1 MDEEQESREE
11 HTEKAKDKKPD
22 YDLYKKLAN
31 VNGKKGDEVVTS
43 FLSSVFDEDTR
54 KIEEHLVRYC
64 DHLFKDS
71 VLKASDLNQGLS
83 RFSDQLPE
91 LVLDC
96 PQIHKYL
103 MDYVIRPLRK
113 KNIV

>member
-1 MDEEQESREE
+1 M
-11 HTEKAKDKKPD
+11 
-22 YDLYKKLAN
+22 
-31 VNGKKGDEVVTS
+31 VTS

-54 KIEEHLVRYC
+54 KIEEHLVRYY